1 MRFIGN
7 SDKLKKDSL
16 AYLIYDKL
24 ETILNDGDDSL
35 LYYMFPV
42 YSGNID
48 VGKVECNLLLL
59 SRKYGVFY
67 FDTKKVNET
76 VEEAENRIN
85 NLYSCITESFRRIP
99 ELKKKRNALK
109 YDITT
114 VFVSDNVADLSLS
127 EDIIPADINSLR
139 DTLTEYQ
146 DEVDEHS
153 FELMQ
158 SCLDGTVQTIKKAL
172 RSCTSGK
179 MTKGAILNEIEKN
192 IARFDIEQKNA
203 ASAEIDGAQR
213 IRGLAGS
220 GKTIVLTQKAANY
233 HVNHPDDVILYTYY
247 TKALHDTIKEHISRA
262 YRYFSDNKEPN
273 WDKIII
279 CHAWGG
285 AGTPGVYSMACEDS
299 GAEALSYGQAI
310 RLRGNDPFGG
320 ACKLL
325 LDNNKIKP
333 RYDLILIDEGQDFT
347 PSFYQLCYKLSKT
360 RR

>member
-109 YDITT
+109 Y
-114 VFVSDNVADLSLS
+114 
-127 EDIIPADINSLR
+127 P
-139 DTLTEYQ
+139 
-146 DEVDEHS
+146 
-153 FELMQ
+153 
-158 SCLDGTVQTIKKAL
+158 
-172 RSCTSGK
+172 
-179 MTKGAILNEIEKN
+179 
-192 IARFDIEQKNA
+192 
-203 ASAEIDGAQR
+203 
-213 IRGLAGS
+213 
-220 GKTIVLTQKAANY
+220 
-233 HVNHPDDVILYTYY
+233 
-247 TKALHDTIKEHISRA
+247 
-262 YRYFSDNKEPN
+262 
-273 WDKIII
+273 
-279 CHAWGG
+279 
-285 AGTPGVYSMACEDS
+285 
-299 GAEALSYGQAI
+299 
-310 RLRGNDPFGG
+310 
-320 ACKLL
+320 
-325 LDNNKIKP
+325 
-333 RYDLILIDEGQDFT
+333 
-347 PSFYQLCYKLSKT
+347 
-360 RR
+360 